1 MHVNQTDHIIS
12 MQIKSQCHFQNTRLQ
27 YFSFHIDF
35 NSQHNNQCILFCRE
49 SVQLS
54 HLAALILKSNHQLK
68 WTKTVCWIRMKFIQ
82 IVAWIASVIDVA
94 KTFFWCRKIPRIKIH
109 TFSSTKCGKNFPSRN
124 IAKPVQKK
132 EVRDEK
138 KAPNQ
143 MKHKR
148 KTERM
153 KKKRR
158 NGNYLCSTRVVCK

>member
-1 MHVNQTDHIIS
+1 MSFPKYAATV
-12 MQIKSQCHFQNTRLQ
+12 
-27 YFSFHIDF
+27 FSFHIDF
-35 NSQHNNQCILFCRE
+35 NSLHNNQCILFCRE

-54 HLAALILKSNHQLK
+54 HLAALILRSNHQLK
-68 WTKTVCWIRMKFIQ
+68 WIKTVCWIRTYIQWIEFIQ

-132 EVRDEK
+132 KFETKK

-143 MKHKR
+143 MKHK
-148 KTERM
+148 
-153 KKKRR
+153 KKNRANEK
-158 NGNYLCSTRVVCK
+158 NDEMEIIYAVHG